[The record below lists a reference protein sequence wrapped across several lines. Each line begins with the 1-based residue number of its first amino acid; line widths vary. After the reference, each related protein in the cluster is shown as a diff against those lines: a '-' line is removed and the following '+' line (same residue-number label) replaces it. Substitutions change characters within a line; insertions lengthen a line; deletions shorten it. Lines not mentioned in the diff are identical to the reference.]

1 VRIMRIP
8 VLMQTGIRAAVAFA
22 VFAVLSLGAMTAQ
35 ATDIQR
41 VVSPGGIEAWLVHET
56 SVPVI
61 AIDFAFRG
69 GSNQDPTVKP
79 GVAYQVAALL
89 DEGAG
94 ELDGNQFH
102 AMLQDQAIELSF
114 RTQRDYFHGSL
125 RVLGDRRDQGFEMLR
140 LSLNEPRFEASAIE
154 RIRAQVLTLL
164 RRETTSPN
172 DIATRLWWRTAF
184 PSHPYGLPTNGTL
197 ESAALISAEDL
208 RDYKRRVLARDN
220 LKVAVVGD
228 IDPVSLGLAL
238 DRIFG
243 ALPAKA
249 ELTPIEQVSLQGL
262 GEHVAVEIDVPQT
275 VLLFGGRGVPRKDP
289 DYIPA
294 FIANHVLGG
303 GSFSSRLYKE
313 VRDKRGLAYTVYSSI
328 NTLDHTALATVAT
341 ATRADRAAE
350 SVAVIE
356 AEIRQLA
363 EHGITQEE
371 LDKTKSFLKGSYA
384 LRFDTSAKLA
394 GQLLAIQLEDL
405 GIDYIT
411 RRNGLIDAVTLED
424 TQRAAKRLFEGG
436 VLVTI
441 VGKSQAAA
449 PAPANQ
455 GG

>member
-1 VRIMRIP
+1 VNIVKLLFR
-8 VLMQTGIRAAVAFA
+8 LHAGLCAAIALA
-22 VFAVLSLGAMTAQ
+22 VFALLSLGAITAQ
-35 ATDIQR
+35 ATPIQR

-61 AIDFAFRG
+61 ALDFAFRG
-69 GSNQDPTVKP
+69 GSSQDPAVKP
-79 GVAYQVAALL
+79 GVAYQIAALL

-102 AMLQDQAIELSF
+102 QMLQQQAIELSF
-114 RTQRDYFHGSL
+114 RAQRDYLYGSL
-125 RVLGDRRDQGFEMLR
+125 RMLGDRREQGIEMLR
-140 LSLNEPRFEASAIE
+140 LALNEPRFETSAIE
-154 RIRAQVLTLL
+154 RIRAQIMSLL

-184 PSHPYGLPTNGTL
+184 PNHPYGRPMNGTL
-197 ESAALISAEDL
+197 ESTPLISADDL
-208 RDYKRRVLARDN
+208 REYKRRAMARDN

-228 IDPVSLGLAL
+228 IDAATLGLVL

-243 ALPAKA
+243 ALPEKS
-249 ELTPIEQVSLQGL
+249 ELIPVETVSLQGL
-262 GEHVAVEIDVPQT
+262 GQRVAVELDVPQT
-275 VLLFGGRGVPRKDP
+275 VLYFGGRGIARKDP

-294 FIANHVLGG
+294 FLVNHILGG
-303 GSFSSRLYKE
+303 GSFSSRLYNE
-313 VRDKRGLAYTVYSSI
+313 VRDKRGLAYSVSSSI

-350 SVAVIE
+350 SIAVIE
-356 AEIRQLA
+356 EEIRKLS

-384 LRFDTSAKLA
+384 LRFDTSTKLA

-405 GIDYIT
+405 GIDYIS
-411 RRNGLIDAVTLED
+411 RRNSLIDAVTLED
-424 TQRAAKRLFEGG
+424 AQRVAKRLFEGG
-436 VLVTI
+436 LLITV
-441 VGKSQAAA
+441 VGKSQGVAT
-449 PAPANQ
+449 PNQ